1 MRFTSLCLAVLLTAV
16 ALPSAAHDYRQGEV
30 SIEHPW
36 SRPTPPGIT
45 MGVGYMTIKNAGSSD
60 IVLESLKTPRA
71 ARVSIH
77 ETLNQDG
84 TMRMRPLKEGITIPA
99 GGSVELKPLSY
110 HLMLEQL
117 SEPLKVGERIP
128 LTLNFDGAPDMEVE
142 LSVDSMGGNQR
153 EKAEHMN
160 HDAMDHGNMNHGNME
175 YPAGEQGDSHPG
187 MKHEH

>member
-1 MRFTSLCLAVLLTAV
+1 MTRVISLCLAVLLTAL
-16 ALPSAAHDYRQGEV
+16 ALPSTAHDYRQGEL

-36 SRPTPPGIT
+36 SRPTPPGIM

-60 IVLESLKTPRA
+60 IVLESLQTPRA

-77 ETLNQDG
+77 ESLNQEG
-84 TMRMRPLKEGITIPA
+84 TMRMRPLKDGLTIPA
-99 GGSVELKPLSY
+99 GGSVDLKPLSY

-128 LTLNFDGAPDMEVE
+128 LTLTFDGAPAMEIE
-142 LSVDSMGGNQR
+142 LSVDSM
-153 EKAEHMN
+153 
-160 HDAMDHGNMNHGNME
+160 D
-175 YPAGEQGDSHPG
+175 DSHQD